1 LTGKDRL
8 VYLGTGEL
16 TVQDIA
22 KDGKVLF
29 SRDDDRSGLIGM
41 APGATK
47 ETDLSWDDWTV
58 PRDLSDD
65 GAIVSFDE
73 TGEAGGETGAMYF
86 RRMDG
91 SPAVRLGDGLGPSLS
106 PDGKWVLAMVPGPDG
121 RRKLIEVP
129 TGAGETRAIST
140 GDVLVN
146 VAYFF
151 PDARHILEL
160 GSAAGSRGMRLW
172 VQDLEGGAPRPISP
186 EGVRIR
192 RRGAISPD
200 GKRVAAVDPEGKI
213 SIYDVGGGNAS
224 LVPNTE
230 EGEEALQ
237 WTTDGKSLLVARQEI
252 SSRVFLVDLASGQ
265 RKPFKSFSMPDP
277 TGLIDSSPP
286 IFSRDLKA
294 YTHSYMRIMS
304 DLYIVEGLK

>member
-1 LTGKDRL
+1 MTIAPGL
-8 VYLGTGEL
+8 V
-16 TVQDIA
+16 
-22 KDGKVLF
+22 
-29 SRDDDRSGLIGM
+29 GM

-65 GAIVSFDE
+65 GTIVSFDE

-140 GDVLVN
+140 GGVHVN
-146 VAYFF
+146 IAYFF

-160 GSAAGSRGMRLW
+160 G
-172 VQDLEGGAPRPISP
+172 E
-186 EGVRIR
+186 
-192 RRGAISPD
+192 RRG
-200 GKRVAAVDPEGKI
+200 
-213 SIYDVGGGNAS
+213 
-224 LVPNTE
+224 
-230 EGEEALQ
+230 
-237 WTTDGKSLLVARQEI
+237 
-252 SSRVFLVDLASGQ
+252 
-265 RKPFKSFSMPDP
+265 
-277 TGLIDSSPP
+277 
-286 IFSRDLKA
+286 
-294 YTHSYMRIMS
+294 
-304 DLYIVEGLK
+304 